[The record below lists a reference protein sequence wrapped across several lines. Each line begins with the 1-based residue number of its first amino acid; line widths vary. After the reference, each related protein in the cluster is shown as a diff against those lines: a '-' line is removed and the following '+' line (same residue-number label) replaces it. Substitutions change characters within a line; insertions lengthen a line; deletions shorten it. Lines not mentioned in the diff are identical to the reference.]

1 MGSDYMNNKDKKRN
15 AKIATGLTISA
26 LVWAGVITG
35 IVLRSA
41 NKHSSQYFDK
51 YYEYTKDG
59 NLIIKVRLFAK
70 DSDSNQKI
78 YAIFNLNNL
87 SINKITTTRYIPLI
101 IFFIFHTNYS
111 KNKFP
116 KNIVIEKDNINIKFN
131 IENNIDFL
139 LNEKINPIIPN
150 IGHIKNVLNPNGFNS
165 VNLFSIFIGR
175 LYETINTITPITNV
189 YFSILSFNILSFLI
203 LLLIYLLFYSL

>member
-1 MGSDYMNNKDKKRN
+1 M
-15 AKIATGLTISA
+15 
-26 LVWAGVITG
+26 
-35 IVLRSA
+35 
-41 NKHSSQYFDK
+41 
-51 YYEYTKDG
+51 
-59 NLIIKVRLFAK
+59 
-70 DSDSNQKI
+70 
-78 YAIFNLNNL
+78 
-87 SINKITTTRYIPLI
+87 
-101 IFFIFHTNYS
+101 
-111 KNKFP
+111 
-116 KNIVIEKDNINIKFN
+116 VIEKDNINIKFN

-175 LYETINTITPITNV
+175 LYETINTITPTTNV